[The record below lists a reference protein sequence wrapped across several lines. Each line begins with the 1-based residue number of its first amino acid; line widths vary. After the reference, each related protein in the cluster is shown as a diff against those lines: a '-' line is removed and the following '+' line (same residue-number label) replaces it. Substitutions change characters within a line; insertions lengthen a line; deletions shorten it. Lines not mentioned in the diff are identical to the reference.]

1 MPPRRS
7 HTKSRKGCTNCK
19 KRHVK
24 CDEELPSCGLCKKRQ
39 LECIYQSS
47 ASGVD
52 SQRASTPR
60 EMIDTKPQEWP
71 MSTRMLEM
79 RLMHHYLTK
88 TYHTLH
94 QGKID
99 ATHFQTV
106 VPEMATSHPFLL
118 DSLLALT
125 ALHLAFLN
133 PADKRPWME
142 AALKYQNQ
150 ACSVFSRVLVDI
162 SPENCGP
169 AFICAVFIL
178 LCATAYPCVA
188 GDTHPFDP
196 LAQVL
201 ETRRLLVGC
210 AFLYH
215 HLHRHPGQ
223 LKEWLRFPNDVK
235 REENV
240 TSQGTWNT
248 KLVPLRSALLDSLR
262 QVAAVMN
269 DASEPHRA
277 AYQETWD
284 FLHDTISLWPLGGP
298 RGGII
303 SWPVHIGED
312 YIALLKQGDWIAR
325 ILFLHYGVGMHLLSD
340 KWYVSDWG
348 RRLVAAV
355 LQPLQ
360 DIPPIWAE
368 TITWIRQAVDLNS

>member
-1 MPPRRS
+1 
-7 HTKSRKGCTNCK
+7 
-19 KRHVK
+19 
-24 CDEELPSCGLCKKRQ
+24 
-39 LECIYQSS
+39 
-47 ASGVD
+47 
-52 SQRASTPR
+52 
-60 EMIDTKPQEWP
+60 
-71 MSTRMLEM
+71 
-79 RLMHHYLTK
+79 
-88 TYHTLH
+88 
-94 QGKID
+94 
-99 ATHFQTV
+99 
-106 VPEMATSHPFLL
+106 MATSHPFLL

-133 PADKRPWME
+133 PDDKRPWME

-150 ACSVFSRVLVDI
+150 ACSVFSRILVEI

-169 AFICAVFIL
+169 AFLCAVFIL

-223 LKEWLRFPNDVK
+223 LKEWLRYPNDVK

-240 TSQGTWNT
+240 TSQG
-248 KLVPLRSALLDSLR
+248 ALLDSLR

-269 DASEPHRA
+269 DANEPQRA
-277 AYQETWD
+277 AYQDTWD

-355 LQPLQ
+355 LEPLQ
-360 DIPPIWAE
+360 EIPPIWSE
-368 TITWIRQAVDLNS
+368 TITWIRQAVDLNG